1 MPGASV
7 MTIASFPTSTGDGTD
22 PDGQLFMDSNGDLFG
37 ATVHGGTNDIGTTY
51 EIAKVAGGFSTTPS
65 FLADI
70 PTGLN
75 TLLGVPNLSADAN
88 GDLFGLEITG
98 GTGSLGAVVEFPAAG
113 GGPNIVANFAGGAG
127 GAHPGGVLL
136 VDASGNLFGTT
147 ASGGAHSAG
156 TVFEIQN
163 TASGYATTPT
173 VLTSFGSGVTPNGAG
188 NLVED
193 AAGDLFGTTTA
204 DTVFEVQKTGS
215 SYAAPIFISFPA
227 GTQIGGSLTI
237 DANGDIFGTTISGG
251 ANNDG
256 TVFEIVKNTS
266 TPITLASFSL
276 ADGELSVNRP
286 KTLIVDSNGD
296 LFGTTDPSTQNSGG
310 VVFEIAK
317 TSSGY
322 DSTPTIVINFNG
334 SGDGALG
341 ANLVADADGDL
352 FGTTQTGGAN
362 NTGSVFEITNSGFVV
377 LPTMTAGAAASYVA
391 AAPAVALDPGLSVNG
406 LTLTEATVSISAGH
420 VSGDTLTV
428 GSPQGG
434 ITSSY
439 NATTGVLTLT
449 GDVSPATYQAELE
462 SVTFHSASA
471 INPSNRTISW
481 SVTDTNDASAQATS
495 SVAVFVSSS
504 DLNINLQNTSGRLA
518 LWQVSGATPVI
529 SAAALLDADPGSS
542 WLQVGTGSFF
552 SGGATDGSDILLQNT
567 NGSVAVWQMQGA
579 TLLSSDVVAN
589 PGPNWQVEGTGDFN
603 GDGKTDIALQN
614 TNGNVAV
621 WEMSGGQ
628 ISQSGVVANPGS
640 NWHIEATG
648 DFNGDSKSDIVLQNT
663 NGNVAIWN
671 MNGDQLSQSVVVAN
685 PGPSWHVEGTGDFS
699 GDGHTDLLLQNN
711 NGSVAI
717 WEMNGDQL
725 SQGSVIANP
734 GPNWHIASTG
744 DFNQDGTTDIVLQN
758 NNGAV
763 AVWDMDGGQIG
774 QSSLLA
780 NPSPAWSVTGNGR
793 HSSIS

>member
-7 MTIASFPTSTGDGTD
+7 MTIASFPTSSGDGTD

-37 ATVHGGTNDIGTTY
+37 ATVHGGANDIGTTY
-51 EIAKVAGGFSTTPS
+51 EIAKVASGFSTTPS

-147 ASGGAHSAG
+147 ASGGTHSAG
-156 TVFEIQN
+156 TVFEIQK

-215 SYAAPIFISFPA
+215 SYAAPVFISFPA

-310 VVFEIAK
+310 VVFEIVK

-341 ANLVADADGDL
+341 ANLVADPNGNL
-352 FGTTQTGGAN
+352 FGTTPTGGAN
-362 NTGSVFEITNSGFVV
+362 NTGSVFEITDSGYVPP
-377 LPTMTAGAAASYVA
+377 LLLTAGANASYVA
-391 AAPAVALDPGLSVNG
+391 GAAAVALDPGLSITG
-406 LTLTEATVSISAGH
+406 LSLAGATVSIGAGRLA
-420 VSGDTLTV
+420 GDALSV

-434 ITSSY
+434 ITSTY
-439 NATTGVLTLT
+439 DAGTGVLTLS
-449 GDVSPATYQAELE
+449 GAASRPAYQAELD
-462 SVTFHSASA
+462 SVTFAGLHNLRLRQRHDFKPHDHLVRQRRRQRVHSSDQHRVGQPPPSCGDSGRKRQLRRRSSARRADAGLTVADAAAVNLSAATVSISAGFILGDTLSVGSPQTGIASQCNAATGVLTLSGAASLAAYKTELDSIAYASA
-471 INPSNRTISW
+471 NAT
-481 SVTDTNDASAQATS
+481 TS
-495 SVAVFVSSS
+495 S
-504 DLNINLQNTSGRLA
+504 
-518 LWQVSGATPVI
+518 
-529 SAAALLDADPGSS
+529 
-542 WLQVGTGSFF
+542 
-552 SGGATDGSDILLQNT
+552 
-567 NGSVAVWQMQGA
+567 
-579 TLLSSDVVAN
+579 
-589 PGPNWQVEGTGDFN
+589 
-603 GDGKTDIALQN
+603 
-614 TNGNVAV
+614 
-621 WEMSGGQ
+621 
-628 ISQSGVVANPGS
+628 
-640 NWHIEATG
+640 
-648 DFNGDSKSDIVLQNT
+648 
-663 NGNVAIWN
+663 
-671 MNGDQLSQSVVVAN
+671 
-685 PGPSWHVEGTGDFS
+685 
-699 GDGHTDLLLQNN
+699 
-711 NGSVAI
+711 
-717 WEMNGDQL
+717 
-725 SQGSVIANP
+725 
-734 GPNWHIASTG
+734 
-744 DFNQDGTTDIVLQN
+744 
-758 NNGAV
+758 
-763 AVWDMDGGQIG
+763 
-774 QSSLLA
+774 
-780 NPSPAWSVTGNGR
+780 
-793 HSSIS
+793 

>member
-37 ATVHGGTNDIGTTY
+37 ATFHGGANGIGTTY

-147 ASGGAHSAG
+147 ASGGAHSSG
-156 TVFEIQN
+156 TVFEIQK

-215 SYAAPIFISFPA
+215 SYAAPVFISFPGA
-227 GTQIGGSLTI
+227 PQIGGSLTI

-251 ANNDG
+251 VNNDG

-310 VVFEIAK
+310 VVFEIVK
-317 TSSGY
+317 TSTGY
-322 DSTPTIVINFNG
+322 ESTPTIVINFG
-334 SGDGALG
+334 TVGESGLG

-362 NTGSVFEITNSGFVV
+362 NTGSVFEITDSGYVPP
-377 LPTMTAGAAASYVA
+377 LLLTAGANASYVA
-391 AAPAVALDPGLSVNG
+391 GAAAVALDPGLSITG
-406 LTLTEATVSISAGH
+406 PSMTTGATVSIAAGH
-420 VSGDTLTV
+420 LSGDTLTV

-434 ITSSY
+434 ILSSY
-439 NATTGVLTLT
+439 NAGTGVLTLT
-449 GDVSPATYQAELE
+449 GNATPAAYQTELE
-462 SVTFHSASA
+462 LDHLRFRRRVKSKQPHDLVVGH
-471 INPSNRTISW
+471 RYL
-481 SVTDTNDASAQATS
+481 Q
-495 SVAVFVSSS
+495 FVCF
-504 DLNINLQNTSGRLA
+504 DEQQRRGLRQ
-518 LWQVSGATPVI
+518 
-529 SAAALLDADPGSS
+529 
-542 WLQVGTGSFF
+542 
-552 SGGATDGSDILLQNT
+552 
-567 NGSVAVWQMQGA
+567 
-579 TLLSSDVVAN
+579 
-589 PGPNWQVEGTGDFN
+589 
-603 GDGKTDIALQN
+603 
-614 TNGNVAV
+614 
-621 WEMSGGQ
+621 
-628 ISQSGVVANPGS
+628 
-640 NWHIEATG
+640 
-648 DFNGDSKSDIVLQNT
+648 
-663 NGNVAIWN
+663 
-671 MNGDQLSQSVVVAN
+671 
-685 PGPSWHVEGTGDFS
+685 
-699 GDGHTDLLLQNN
+699 
-711 NGSVAI
+711 
-717 WEMNGDQL
+717 
-725 SQGSVIANP
+725 
-734 GPNWHIASTG
+734 
-744 DFNQDGTTDIVLQN
+744 
-758 NNGAV
+758 
-763 AVWDMDGGQIG
+763 
-774 QSSLLA
+774 
-780 NPSPAWSVTGNGR
+780 
-793 HSSIS
+793 

>member
-1 MPGASV
+1 
-7 MTIASFPTSTGDGTD
+7 
-22 PDGQLFMDSNGDLFG
+22 MDSNGDLFG
-37 ATVHGGTNDIGTTY
+37 ATVHGGANGIGTTY
-51 EIAKVAGGFSTTPS
+51 EIAKVASGFSTTPS

-127 GAHPGGVLL
+127 GAHPGGGLL

-156 TVFEIQN
+156 TVFEIQK

-188 NLVED
+188 NLVKD

-215 SYAAPIFISFPA
+215 SYAAPVFISFPA

-310 VVFEIAK
+310 VVFEIVK

-341 ANLVADADGDL
+341 ANLVADANGNL
-352 FGTTQTGGAN
+352 FGTTQTGGVN
-362 NTGSVFEITNSGFVV
+362 NTGSVFEITDSGYVPP
-377 LPTMTAGAAASYVA
+377 LLLTASANASYVA
-391 AAPAVALDPGLSVNG
+391 GAAAVALDPGLSITG
-406 LTLTEATVSISAGH
+406 PSMTGATVSIAAGF
-420 VSGDTLTV
+420 VAGDALRV

-439 NATTGVLTLT
+439 DAGTGVLTLS
-449 GDVSPATYQAELE
+449 SPLGASRLAYQTELE
-462 SVTFHSASA
+462 
-471 INPSNRTISW
+471 
-481 SVTDTNDASAQATS
+481 
-495 SVAVFVSSS
+495 
-504 DLNINLQNTSGRLA
+504 
-518 LWQVSGATPVI
+518 
-529 SAAALLDADPGSS
+529 LDHLRWP
-542 WLQVGTGSFF
+542 
-552 SGGATDGSDILLQNT
+552 
-567 NGSVAVWQMQGA
+567 
-579 TLLSSDVVAN
+579 
-589 PGPNWQVEGTGDFN
+589 P
-603 GDGKTDIALQN
+603 
-614 TNGNVAV
+614 
-621 WEMSGGQ
+621 
-628 ISQSGVVANPGS
+628 
-640 NWHIEATG
+640 
-648 DFNGDSKSDIVLQNT
+648 
-663 NGNVAIWN
+663 
-671 MNGDQLSQSVVVAN
+671 
-685 PGPSWHVEGTGDFS
+685 
-699 GDGHTDLLLQNN
+699 
-711 NGSVAI
+711 
-717 WEMNGDQL
+717 
-725 SQGSVIANP
+725 
-734 GPNWHIASTG
+734 
-744 DFNQDGTTDIVLQN
+744 
-758 NNGAV
+758 
-763 AVWDMDGGQIG
+763 
-774 QSSLLA
+774 
-780 NPSPAWSVTGNGR
+780 
-793 HSSIS
+793 